1 MVEQEFKIGDEVEYN
16 SDYDSLVHE
25 GIIAFHTT
33 PGNVCV
39 DFGPKCR
46 FGHDADG
53 RKGRSYGGFYYVKIK
68 NLRLINKEIYKL
80 RDMCIKK

>member
-25 GIIAFHTT
+25 GFIAFHTT

-46 FGHDADG
+46 FVGWFRGCTSHSICHLDQWH
-53 RKGRSYGGFYYVKIK
+53 
-68 NLRLINKEIYKL
+68 
-80 RDMCIKK
+80 